1 MNRQNWEVGIALGIT
16 LTIAAI
22 SVFLVVVGDAYSE
35 VSAPCFSA
43 AECQRLSRIVFVP
56 TRVAAIPLLIGVVVA
71 LGLVTKRLILAWS
84 GSISLLVLSLLL
96 GFSIGLYYLPF
107 AITLFGLIA
116 VIQNDRQVSRIKTV
130 SPTQK

>member
-1 MNRQNWEVGIALGIT
+1 LNRKNWEVGIALGIT
-16 LTIAAI
+16 LAIAAI

-35 VSAPCFSA
+35 VSAPCSSA

-56 TRVAAIPLLIGVVVA
+56 TPVAIIPLLIGEVVA
-71 LGLVTKRLILAWS
+71 LGLVTKRMILAWS
-84 GSISLLVLSLLL
+84 GSISLLLLSLLL
-96 GFSIGLYYLPF
+96 GLSIGLYYLPF

-116 VIQNDRQVSRIKTV
+116 AIQNDRQVSRIRTV

>member
-16 LTIAAI
+16 LTITTI

-35 VSAPCFSA
+35 VSAPCSSA

-56 TRVAAIPLLIGVVVA
+56 TPVAIIPLLIGEVVA
-71 LGLVTKRLILAWS
+71 LGLVTKRMILAWS
-84 GSISLLVLSLLL
+84 GSISLLLLSLLL
-96 GFSIGLYYLPF
+96 GLSIGLYYLPF

-116 VIQNDRQVSRIKTV
+116 AIQNDKHGSRTRSV
-130 SPTQK
+130 SPPR